1 VNLNRSVNSRF
12 LRIFLTAIIMAIGSF
27 AAAQDAAKPK
37 AADERTENGLPNVLI
52 LGDSISIGYTSHV
65 KQLLRENANVF
76 RPTNAKGKPENCAG
90 TVNGVKQIDRWLAAE
105 GGKWNVIHFN
115 FGLHDLKR
123 VNAKTKKNSN
133 NPDDP
138 HQSNPELYEKQLSQ
152 IVTKL
157 LATKAKLIFATTTPV
172 PAGGVKPHRDVNDP
186 ERYNEIAKKIMKK
199 NDIEVNDLFAFAE
212 PKMREIQ
219 IPVNVHFTKKGSEYL
234 GKQVAEAILKNLKR

>member
-1 VNLNRSVNSRF
+1 
-12 LRIFLTAIIMAIGSF
+12 MAIGSF

-186 ERYNEIAKKIMKK
+186 ERYNEIAKKNHEK
-199 NDIEVNDLFAFAE
+199 E
-212 PKMREIQ
+212 
-219 IPVNVHFTKKGSEYL
+219 
-234 GKQVAEAILKNLKR
+234 